1 MWGWLTLVCGANC
14 TPPPISTFTDVMLEA
29 GREPWWDIYIKEI
42 SIRYKS
48 VLFYFPQENWLLNI
62 YQHGCGVIERRLVFV
77 SGS

>member
-1 MWGWLTLVCGANC
+1 MGLAHTSLWGQLC
-14 TPPPISTFTDVMLEA
+14 TPPPISTFSDVMLEA